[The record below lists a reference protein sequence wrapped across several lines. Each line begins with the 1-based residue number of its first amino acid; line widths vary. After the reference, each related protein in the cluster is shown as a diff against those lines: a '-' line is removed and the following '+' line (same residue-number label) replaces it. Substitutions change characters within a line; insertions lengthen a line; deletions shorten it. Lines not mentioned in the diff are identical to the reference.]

1 MAAYAADQY
10 RESVQSSV
18 YSTDSNYSPLT
29 SILRNYPPVPE
40 AASRNG
46 NASGYHF
53 PPTSTGT
60 APNSIYDPT
69 FSSAAHVPPERRSSR
84 EGQGPLRCLLRPMAH
99 SDDHMYHLVG
109 GDSNFDVPSS
119 HIQFQFQPDP
129 IGSHLNTYRNLHHG
143 GDDESLPHERPPL
156 AHYYTGPATSVVPP
170 TPTRQEPTLGVRFN
184 AQHLSAISAV
194 SSYSQDTWSEGNVR
208 ETWRSSSTSGAAD
221 PFSFRHFETPQMVP
235 PRVVV
240 SSAQTPQDNYV
251 YGPTNSLAPTGPA
264 GRVPS
269 KVPLQYNFSRPIRK
283 ESVGF
288 PMEESPR
295 TGPDHSGLET
305 YSISQEDYSTM
316 TLPRNL
322 PKTTP
327 NPMYGDENFLQSSPS
342 VSPHASPHISASGS
356 QMMGSFSSPARSPSP
371 ISLNSGS
378 ARDLFYQRQYQ
389 QPEQQSSP
397 PDSPSN
403 DETQMQPSQ
412 SNITRYS
419 EDGTAHPPAP
429 RQLITLPSSPPP
441 IRPGSSNSLYSRY
454 SFYSVG
460 DLPSGSSTP
469 QPGARFENLSPTGDS
484 SSTRTLTPTQENQQ
498 HHLNADPPAQE
509 NLDNPQRPHEFLAL
523 GILHHEANRLQESA
537 YCFERAATEDGGCGV
552 GMLMWGLSLRH
563 AWGTE
568 KDERAAFG
576 WLRKAADAAVTDLE
590 RATEKGER
598 NAVKSELVLAIYEVG
613 QCFFHGWG
621 VETDKKMAV
630 VSTTC
635 IGLIKEEC

>member
-10 RESVQSSV
+10 RESVRSSV

-40 AASRNG
+40 AASSKG
-46 NASGYHF
+46 NASGHHF

-60 APNSIYDPT
+60 IPNARYDPN
-69 FSSAAHVPPERRSSR
+69 FSSTVRVPPERRSSR
-84 EGQGPLRCLLRPMAH
+84 EGQMCPVRPMAY
-99 SDDHMYHLVG
+99 SDDYHLVG
-109 GDSNFDVPSS
+109 VDSDFDVPSS
-119 HIQFQFQPDP
+119 HTQFQFRPDSM
-129 IGSHLNTYRNLHHG
+129 GSHLNSYRELHHG
-143 GDDESLPHERPPL
+143 GDNESLPYDAPPV

-170 TPTRQEPTLGVRFN
+170 TPTRQEPNLGVRFN

-221 PFSFRHFETPQMVP
+221 PFSFRHFETPQMNP

-240 SSAQTPQDNYV
+240 SSAPAPQDDYV
-251 YGPTNSLAPTGPA
+251 YGPTTFLAPTAPA

-283 ESVGF
+283 ESSGE
-288 PMEESPR
+288 PPGR
-295 TGPDHSGLET
+295 GPDNSEMET
-305 YSISQEDYSTM
+305 YPIPQEDYSTM

-356 QMMGSFSSPARSPSP
+356 QMMGSYSSPARSPSP

-389 QPEQQSSP
+389 QSEQQSSP

-403 DETQMQPSQ
+403 DETRMQASQ
-412 SNITRYS
+412 SNVTAYS
-419 EDGTAHPPAP
+419 EDNTRQAPATKP
-429 RQLITLPSSPPP
+429 FITLPSSPLP

-469 QPGARFENLSPTGDS
+469 QPGARFENLSQTGGS
-484 SSTRTLTPTQENQQ
+484 SSSRTPTPTQQ
-498 HHLNADPPAQE
+498 HHLTTSNSDSNDNTHSRAQE
-509 NLDNPQRPHEFLAL
+509 NLDNPQTPHEFLAL
-523 GILHHEANRLQESA
+523 GIMHHEANRLQESA
-537 YCFERAATEDGGCGV
+537 YCFERAATEGGGCGV

-630 VSTTC
+630 VSVTC
-635 IGLIKEEC
+635 IG